1 MTNVWLSEVPI
12 SVIQINSLK
21 KNASLCF
28 CLLIQ
33 PSTASRRLHDC
44 HVTGSPQAI
53 KTCFLSIP
61 PRPTPSQ
68 QCPFTAE
75 ELAVCVC
82 EILFHSLWHSSSQ
95 CGRRNQSV
103 LHWPRS
109 LPQWRRGLQCAAGR
123 KPPCRGGQGSDET
136 ILSIFSPL
144 FICTVTLN
152 IFWVT
157 ITKNNLKASLSRTQK
172 HMAGLNGCQ
181 RYFTLCWTFW
191 KVVE

>member
-1 MTNVWLSEVPI
+1 MIKWSPHFCDPNQQFEKKCQLVFLF
-12 SVIQINSLK
+12 INSAL
-21 KNASLCF
+21 
-28 CLLIQ
+28 
-33 PSTASRRLHDC
+33 DC
-44 HVTGSPQAI
+44 QQKVAWLPCDWFTTGN
-53 KTCFLSIP
+53 KDMLSVYT

-95 CGRRNQSV
+95 CGRTNQSV

-144 FICTVTLN
+144 FIYTVTLN